1 MSDLLIILVVLGI
14 LIVVGVVVFN
24 WWQERKYQH
33 KITGDFKPSRRDV
46 LIEDFKAGTTSASKK
61 EKNASNQEVAYPRE
75 PEVDVFAFTEPNL
88 LQDDVEP
95 SLKNPAE
102 TPKSILNKPVSET
115 SPRIDETSANE
126 AGDSATQDNA
136 LIKTS
141 KPFPAT
147 SSSDDLQLPDALHP
161 QIDLIA
167 LLYAAIP
174 VTQPKVMAVLSTQ
187 LKEFTER
194 NFGFGL
200 SHTNEWVSLIESK
213 PEVMFSKLAF
223 SLQLADRGGAVTRAT
238 LNRYQHMIE
247 TIGLELS
254 THVEWQ
260 NVGDPLNAATSLDRF
275 CVDVDK
281 TVGFHLTT
289 STGTAFHATKFR
301 GLMEAN
307 GLSLGA
313 DGRFHLYHAQN
324 PDLLEFSVKNYEGN
338 AFSAEMLKNA
348 VMNGITFQLDIP
360 TVKNSLDV
368 FDRMIQLAKT
378 LANHL
383 DATIVDDNRKVLGDL
398 QLEKIRQQLKMINAT
413 MIAKGII
420 PGSPQALRLFS

>member
-24 WWQERKYQH
+24 WWQEHKYQH
-33 KITGDFKPSRRDV
+33 KITNDFKPSRRDV
-46 LIEDFKAGTTSASKK
+46 LIEDFQINTSTTKK
-61 EKNASNQEVAYPRE
+61 DKPALRQESPYQRE
-75 PEVDVFAFTEPNL
+75 PEVDLFAFTEPNIVE
-88 LQDDVEP
+88 DDDEP
-95 SLKNPAE
+95 QLHVKSLAPEPTQAKH
-102 TPKSILNKPVSET
+102 TPLENDGVVAPLK
-115 SPRIDETSANE
+115 ANE
-126 AGDSATQDNA
+126 AITLEEAQPVTPA
-136 LIKTS
+136 KKTAS
-141 KPFPAT
+141 LRDEAM
-147 SSSDDLQLPDALHP
+147 LPEALHA

-167 LLYAAIP
+167 LLYASIP
-174 VTQPKVMAVLSTQ
+174 VTQPRVMAVLASQ

-213 PEVMFSKLAF
+213 PEAMFSKLAF

-260 NVGDPLNAATSLDRF
+260 SVGDPLNAATTLDQF
-275 CVDVDK
+275 CIDVDK
-281 TVGFHLTT
+281 TVGFHLITNA
-289 STGTAFHATKFR
+289 GAAFHATKFK
-301 GLMEAN
+301 GLMEAQ
-307 GLSLGA
+307 GLVLGQ
-313 DGRFHLYHAQN
+313 DGKFHLFNAQVA
-324 PDLLEFSVKNYEGN
+324 DLLEFSVKNFEGN
-338 AFSAEMLKNA
+338 PFSTDMLKTA
-348 VMNGITFQLDIP
+348 VMHGITFQLDIP
-360 TVKNSLDV
+360 TVRNSTEV
-368 FDRMIQLAKT
+368 FDRMVSMAKALAT
-378 LANHL
+378 SL
-383 DATIVDDNRKVLGDL
+383 DATLVDDNRKALGDL